1 MIDLFIEN
9 YRADIREDLSA
20 LITFAIDDIKDFS
33 SRNTSFSKTII
44 MPGSARNNALF
55 GNIFDMANS
64 NFYNSSLP
72 NINYNF
78 NAAKSAAAIIFQDN
92 IQVFKGVV
100 RLLEIIIY
108 KGMIEYEVAV
118 FGELGGLI
126 YSMGNKK
133 LEDLDFSEHD
143 LSFSIGNI
151 VSSWDNVP
159 GSGVYFPLID
169 YGTYSTDKKNWL
181 VNTFRPSLYVKE
193 YLDKMFAASGF
204 TFASSLFNS
213 ARFKKLVVPH
223 NQKNLTRNTS
233 NYFTGG
239 TELGNDGFA
248 SGPDSYEIHF
258 TSIALGDFTII
269 NSGRTLKYNGTIPIT
284 FTPTYN
290 ITGEVEQTY
299 AGGVQEAVNIQFQKN
314 GAGVDS
320 YNLRDELFTGV
331 TPFSLNISFASVTLV
346 TNDIIELSIPIS
358 IDNGVRFTL
367 TSSSF
372 IFGGSVGLP
381 LPINYGE
388 SISVNDAIP
397 RNILQIDFFAS
408 LIKLFNLYVYEDK
421 YYPNHLYIEPFIDFY
436 DGNPLNGKDWTQKI
450 DRCQPMR
457 IKPMSEMN
465 SRIYKFNFKD
475 DSDYYNDLYKKRYN
489 ISYGSYLYDSEFEF
503 NNDEATADLI
513 FSGTPIVGYS
523 GEAKVYSTIFKRT
536 GTTTLVEET
545 INSNIR
551 ILQTKK
557 VTSVPSWNILNGS
570 TVLGSYT
577 YYGYAGHLDDP
588 DAPTNDIQFGVPN
601 ELFFVLASGA
611 LNVNQFNVY
620 WSPYMAEITD
630 KDSKLLTAYIR
641 LSTKDI
647 NLLDF
652 SKLIFID
659 GSCFRINKITDYNAT
674 VEDLCQVELLKVI
687 DTASTTIVPIEDI
700 GDNVLTYIGDGT
712 EGYTVIIPGLLGK
725 NIVLM
730 IQGTNICAL
739 AAIPNPGEYNI
750 TGTSITFGAPI
761 QEGQLIQILFN

>member
-1 MIDLFIEN
+1 M
-9 YRADIREDLSA
+9 
-20 LITFAIDDIKDFS
+20 
-33 SRNTSFSKTII
+33 
-44 MPGSARNNALF
+44 
-55 GNIFDMANS
+55 
-64 NFYNSSLP
+64 
-72 NINYNF
+72 
-78 NAAKSAAAIIFQDN
+78 
-92 IQVFKGVV
+92 
-100 RLLEIIIY
+100 
-108 KGMIEYEVAV
+108 AV

-133 LEDLDFSEHD
+133 LEDLDFSEYNQ
-143 LSFSIGNI
+143 LFNASNI

-169 YGTYSTDKKNWL
+169 YGTYSTDKKNWQI
-181 VNTFRPSLYVKE
+181 NTFRPSLYVKE
-193 YLDKMFAASGF
+193 YLDKMFAASGYSF
-204 TFASSLFNS
+204 SSSLFSS
-213 ARFKKLVVPH
+213 ARFKNLVVPH
-223 NQKNLTRNTS
+223 SQKVLQALSSVACSAKLLAPVDVLDHDAYIANNDLVWDSISAGIFNILAGFGFQYLGATPLSVNLNW
-233 NYFTGG
+233 
-239 TELGNDGFA
+239 
-248 SGPDSYEIHF
+248 EIHGWRKSTVSNF
-258 TSIALGDFTII
+258 KVSVQLNGVDVP
-269 NSGRTLKYNGTIPIT
+269 GTIV
-284 FTPTYN
+284 TYSASHGSS
-290 ITGEVEQTY
+290 IPYFWSGTKTLV
-299 AGGVQEAVNIQFQKN
+299 
-314 GAGVDS
+314 
-320 YNLRDELFTGV
+320 
-331 TPFSLNISFASVTLV
+331 LNTNDTISFHYYTHDTDAVYTISAGETSSMSISTTTPQLV
-346 TNDIIELSIPIS
+346 PIS
-358 IDNGVRFTL
+358 IGDT
-367 TSSSF
+367 
-372 IFGGSVGLP
+372 IKM
-381 LPINYGE
+381 
-388 SISVNDAIP
+388 NDAIP
-397 RNILQIDFFAS
+397 KNILQIDFFAS

-421 YYPNHLYIEPFIDFY
+421 YYPNHLYIEPYINYY

-450 DRCQPMR
+450 DRGQPMR

-513 FSGTPIVGYS
+513 FSGTPLVGYG

-536 GTTTLVEET
+536 GTATLVEET
-545 INSNIR
+545 IDSNIR

-557 VTSVPSWNILNGS
+557 VSGVPSWNILNGS

-577 YYGYAGHLDDP
+577 SYGYAGHLDDP
-588 DAPTNDIQFGVPN
+588 DAPANDIQFGVPN
-601 ELFFVLASGA
+601 ELFFTLAAGA

-659 GSCFRINKITDYNAT
+659 GSCFRINKIIDYNAT